1 MNAPVTNIESAKPG
15 MRIVESLELPP
26 VASLE
31 TITVETGDDAPHNLV
46 GLLSGDIRSRPF
58 GLLRGQVLKE
68 AGRLNARLI
77 GVTSAAP
84 GAGKTFVSS
93 NLAAALGRISGQQ
106 VYLLDLDLRR
116 PAIAERFGLVVEK
129 GMEAYF
135 DGSTDDLAALGR
147 RVEGTG
153 LGVFATRR
161 LDPYPGELLGGERLD
176 DLIAAMRRLPSTA
189 IVICD
194 LPPAFVGD
202 DALTVIGKLDAYIH
216 VVDEGITPKRQ
227 AEELR
232 SMMKPA
238 TCLGVVL
245 NRYNGRW
252 NDSYGYASARQY
264 ARYYDTAE

>member
-1 MNAPVTNIESAKPG
+1 MNAPVTNLET
-15 MRIVESLELPP
+15 MRVAASLELPP
-26 VASLE
+26 VDALG
-31 TITVETGDDAPHNLV
+31 TMTLGTGEDAPRDLV
-46 GLLSGDIRSRPF
+46 GLLSNDLRSRPF
-58 GLLRGQVLKE
+58 SLLRGQVLKE
-68 AGRLNARLI
+68 AGRQNVRLI

-93 NLAAALGRISGQQ
+93 NLAAALGRIPGQQ

-116 PAIAERFGLVVEK
+116 PAIAERFGVIVDK
-129 GMEAYF
+129 GLESYF
-135 DGSTDDLAALGR
+135 DGSVDDLGQLGR

-161 LDPYPGELLGGERLD
+161 MDPYPGELLAGQRLD
-176 DLIAAMRRLPSTA
+176 SLIAAMRRLPPSA
-189 IVICD
+189 MVICD

-202 DALTVIGKLDAYIH
+202 DALSVIGKLDAYIH

-232 SMMKPA
+232 SMMQPS

-245 NRYNGRW
+245 NRYDGRW
-252 NDSYGYASARQY
+252 NDSYGYASSRQY